1 MRQLLKNVKLVS
13 ISCKCIGL
21 LLMTLLLSSVA
32 IDASA
37 KAKTNDSEKLEKA
50 QQQKEVLL
58 RGSVKDVDGL
68 PLPGVAVQVKGTT
81 QGTTT
86 DEDGEYYIMV
96 KGVEKPV
103 LVFSFV
109 GMKTQEVAFQKGKH
123 RIDVV
128 LEEDSEVIQEV
139 VVTGIYT
146 RKAESFTGSMA
157 TFKQEDLK
165 AVGNQNVLQSLK
177 LLDPSFIVLENNLS
191 GSDPNATMNLNM
203 RGATNIVGLTNEYN
217 TNPNQPLFILDG
229 FETTLAT
236 ISDLSMDRVESI
248 TLLKDASSTAIYG
261 SKAANGI
268 IVVETKKPEAG
279 KLRFNYNGNFTV
291 SWADLTDYNLM
302 NSSEKLEY
310 ERLAGYYG
318 DLDSDGNIISESYKS
333 LYNERLLR
341 IKGGLDSYWMN
352 EPLRTGFTQ
361 SHNIFAEGG
370 DASFRYGIGL
380 TYTGTDGV
388 MKNSDR
394 DVLNGNIQLTY
405 RVDKFAFTN
414 QTTIS
419 NTEVNNPTVNFSEF
433 AQTNP
438 FYNKYN
444 EFGEV
449 EQILDAISTVSGY
462 KYFTNPIYDFNQ
474 KSFDRNSALNLT
486 NNFQVEYR
494 PIDELRVRAKFG
506 LTVGQTKSETFD
518 SPQMSKYLTTES
530 LKKGSYSETNQKD
543 NSYNGSLD
551 ITYGKTFDKHTL
563 NAIAGMQFS
572 SSNNNL
578 SMYSAIGYMSDKFWN
593 PNFSIGYPDGGRPSS
608 TINKRRSASYYVNFN
623 YAYDMRYL
631 FDANVRSDGS
641 SVYGVDNPFSTTWS
655 VGFGWNVHNEAF
667 LKDSELINYLKL
679 RYSIGNPGN
688 ENINAKLAN
697 NIYTYGSTYPNM
709 FGLAALVSQWGNS
722 GLKWQRTQDQN
733 WGIDLN
739 MFNERLSLTFDYFL
753 KKTDPLLLSIAFP
766 PSSGTSSVPMNVGA
780 MKNKGYTAT
789 VKYNIIKNKDFIWS
803 ANASLRHIKTT
814 YYDLGDMSEK
824 YNEEGRTNQSLTRY
838 YDGAS
843 STALWAV
850 PSLGIDPM
858 TGNEIFIKKNG
869 SYTYEWDINDEIVC
883 GDSTPDVEGTFG
895 TYLYYKGFSF
905 NAAFTYRY
913 GGQTQLSTLY
923 NKVENINSDQIKYN
937 QDKRALYDRWQKPGD
952 IAKFKRIDDTNST
965 PMSSRFIAD
974 DNTLQ
979 CSSISIGYE
988 TTTAAW
994 LKTIGASSMS
1004 FRIYGNDLFRI
1015 STVKEE
1021 RGINYPFARNI
1032 SASIGVRF

>member
-543 NSYNGSLD
+543 NSYNG
-551 ITYGKTFDKHTL
+551 I
-563 NAIAGMQFS
+563 
-572 SSNNNL
+572 
-578 SMYSAIGYMSDKFWN
+578 
-593 PNFSIGYPDGGRPSS
+593 
-608 TINKRRSASYYVNFN
+608 
-623 YAYDMRYL
+623 
-631 FDANVRSDGS
+631 
-641 SVYGVDNPFSTTWS
+641 
-655 VGFGWNVHNEAF
+655 
-667 LKDSELINYLKL
+667 
-679 RYSIGNPGN
+679 
-688 ENINAKLAN
+688 
-697 NIYTYGSTYPNM
+697 
-709 FGLAALVSQWGNS
+709 
-722 GLKWQRTQDQN
+722 
-733 WGIDLN
+733 
-739 MFNERLSLTFDYFL
+739 
-753 KKTDPLLLSIAFP
+753 
-766 PSSGTSSVPMNVGA
+766 
-780 MKNKGYTAT
+780 
-789 VKYNIIKNKDFIWS
+789 
-803 ANASLRHIKTT
+803 
-814 YYDLGDMSEK
+814 
-824 YNEEGRTNQSLTRY
+824 
-838 YDGAS
+838 
-843 STALWAV
+843 
-850 PSLGIDPM
+850 
-858 TGNEIFIKKNG
+858 
-869 SYTYEWDINDEIVC
+869 
-883 GDSTPDVEGTFG
+883 
-895 TYLYYKGFSF
+895 
-905 NAAFTYRY
+905 
-913 GGQTQLSTLY
+913 
-923 NKVENINSDQIKYN
+923 
-937 QDKRALYDRWQKPGD
+937 
-952 IAKFKRIDDTNST
+952 
-965 PMSSRFIAD
+965 
-974 DNTLQ
+974 
-979 CSSISIGYE
+979 
-988 TTTAAW
+988 
-994 LKTIGASSMS
+994 
-1004 FRIYGNDLFRI
+1004 
-1015 STVKEE
+1015 
-1021 RGINYPFARNI
+1021 
-1032 SASIGVRF
+1032 